1 MSQSPAQFA
10 TRTLRAI
17 EVLAFNRSTASEV
30 ADALLVHPRAARR
43 LLSQLQRDGW
53 LSYTRGPEE
62 RVYAPTLRFVA
73 LAAQI
78 AARAPLVTITEP
90 ALRQLHAATGHP
102 AALAIAGYDATIC
115 VVRCIGAYPGQAT
128 VPTVAPAHCTA
139 LGKVLLAHREAWR
152 RRVLGSPLERFTDC
166 TVTDPDTLDSELCR
180 VLDAGYAVEDGEH
193 ADGLRGLAAP
203 VAGPNGPVLAA
214 IAITVWD
221 SSCLDGHIDDVRA
234 AACVACKAVAAA
246 VERYALEP
254 RIVYRLLASYGLAPV
269 DAYL

>member
-10 TRTLRAI
+10 IRTLRAI
-17 EVLAFNRSTASEV
+17 EVLAFNASTASEL

-53 LSYTRGPEE
+53 LSYTKGPGE

-78 AARAPLVTITEP
+78 GARAPLVTVAEP
-90 ALRQLHAATGHP
+90 ALQQLYATTGHP

-115 VVRCIGAYPGQAT
+115 VVRCVASYATQAM
-128 VPTVAPAHCTA
+128 VPMVAPVHCTA
-139 LGKVLLAHREAWR
+139 LGKVLLAHRDAWR
-152 RRVLGSPLERFTDC
+152 RTVLGRPLQRCTERTM
-166 TVTDPDTLDSELCR
+166 TDPGALDAELSR
-180 VLDAGYAVEDGEH
+180 VRHAGYAVEDGEH
-193 ADGLRGLAAP
+193 IDDFRALAAP

-221 SSCLDGHIDDVRA
+221 RGSLDEHIDEVCA
-234 AACVACKAVAAA
+234 AADVVSEAVGAA

-254 RIVYRLLASYGLAPV
+254 RIVYRLLASYGLDPV

>member
-10 TRTLRAI
+10 VRTLRAI
-17 EVLAFNRSTASEV
+17 EVLAFNASTASEL
-30 ADALLVHPRAARR
+30 AEALLVHPRVARR

-53 LSYTRGPEE
+53 LSYTKGPDE

-78 AARAPLVTITEP
+78 RARAPLVTMAEP
-90 ALRQLHAATGHP
+90 ALQELHAATGHS
-102 AALAIAGYDATIC
+102 AALAITGYDATIC
-115 VVRCIGAYPGQAT
+115 VVRWVGADAVRAT

-139 LGKVLLAHREAWR
+139 LGKVLLAHRDAWR
-152 RRVLGSPLERFTDC
+152 RSVLGTELQRCTDR
-166 TVTDPDTLDSELCR
+166 TVTDPDALESELRR
-180 VLDAGYAVEDGEH
+180 VLDTGYAVEDGEH
-193 ADGLRGLAAP
+193 VDGLRGVAAP

-214 IAITVWD
+214 LAITVG
-221 SSCLDGHIDDVRA
+221 SSGGLDRHIDHVRA
-234 AACVACKAVAAA
+234 AARAASEAVGAA